1 MKNYKFIVFA
11 FIIITLAG
19 CSVYES
25 IERSYYIFDYND
37 RDERAELFMDTPL
50 PYSVFIQNAQ
60 IAHTYSRK
68 QIVKRHYGPQIR
80 YLDYHLWGI
89 RLQDAIQ
96 DLVSTRITRYNIF
109 ENVNR
114 NLINDVPDYQIS
126 LEINNLEIYETAYLS
141 EAHLNMVFYIQKMNE
156 ADKNI
161 PNLDISYRI
170 DRTARINHGDVET
183 FVQLINEMILQET
196 DNFTARFLNTLTG
209 FIDPARTELSSLQRY
224 EEIDYSAKVIGDST
238 TVDNRGIGLLYLPNL
253 SGEENEPFYFTY
265 DESGNEVGSARMGE
279 ELPLPEGTYEV
290 RYGTLREAG
299 MMTQEVNVKP
309 RWRYSVEPDWGCLI
323 VDVMDEQ
330 RNYVKTGF
338 TLFDNETGFDFGI
351 DYPADINLGE
361 KPNIRVLK
369 PGTYKVTLNNAS
381 FNTYRDFTTIE
392 VLENSSQRLTLIVE
406 EDEDTG
412 LYSLIGAGVLNET
425 DSQLRDSNW
434 KLGSAVH
441 MNVNLNTDNSEKVN
455 ETQLSINMNAQIDN
469 TAFYQ
474 MGRLRYTLKNLIE
487 IGTNK
492 DVDYSQ
498 FRVDLDDFDL
508 KNTLIFNLFSA
519 FGFYGRFDLNT
530 HFFPARAYDLNYIKV
545 SAEGDTISSGSNVHS
560 VETAPPLLPVSLKEG
575 FGINY
580 QFLDTDRAD
589 MNLRAGLG
597 FRQELRNDVYSY
609 SSDWTDNA
617 VDPAITYRVY
627 TEDESSYYEGIEAS
641 LVGDLR
647 ILRNLN
653 YSLSADFLFPFDSEK
668 NYTMEF
674 ENIFNFKL
682 LRYISLDYRLKFYSR
697 DAYANDDKIIT
708 QQTLFLRFTYLLR

>member
-238 TVDNRGIGLLYLPNL
+238 TVDNRGIGLLLHC
-253 SGEENEPFYFTY
+253 
-265 DESGNEVGSARMGE
+265 R
-279 ELPLPEGTYEV
+279 
-290 RYGTLREAG
+290 
-299 MMTQEVNVKP
+299 
-309 RWRYSVEPDWGCLI
+309 
-323 VDVMDEQ
+323 
-330 RNYVKTGF
+330 
-338 TLFDNETGFDFGI
+338 
-351 DYPADINLGE
+351 
-361 KPNIRVLK
+361 IRH
-369 PGTYKVTLNNAS
+369 
-381 FNTYRDFTTIE
+381 R
-392 VLENSSQRLTLIVE
+392 
-406 EDEDTG
+406 
-412 LYSLIGAGVLNET
+412 
-425 DSQLRDSNW
+425 
-434 KLGSAVH
+434 
-441 MNVNLNTDNSEKVN
+441 
-455 ETQLSINMNAQIDN
+455 
-469 TAFYQ
+469 
-474 MGRLRYTLKNLIE
+474 
-487 IGTNK
+487 
-492 DVDYSQ
+492 
-498 FRVDLDDFDL
+498 
-508 KNTLIFNLFSA
+508 
-519 FGFYGRFDLNT
+519 
-530 HFFPARAYDLNYIKV
+530 
-545 SAEGDTISSGSNVHS
+545 
-560 VETAPPLLPVSLKEG
+560 
-575 FGINY
+575 
-580 QFLDTDRAD
+580 
-589 MNLRAGLG
+589 
-597 FRQELRNDVYSY
+597 
-609 SSDWTDNA
+609 
-617 VDPAITYRVY
+617 
-627 TEDESSYYEGIEAS
+627 
-641 LVGDLR
+641 
-647 ILRNLN
+647 
-653 YSLSADFLFPFDSEK
+653 
-668 NYTMEF
+668 
-674 ENIFNFKL
+674 
-682 LRYISLDYRLKFYSR
+682 
-697 DAYANDDKIIT
+697 
-708 QQTLFLRFTYLLR
+708 